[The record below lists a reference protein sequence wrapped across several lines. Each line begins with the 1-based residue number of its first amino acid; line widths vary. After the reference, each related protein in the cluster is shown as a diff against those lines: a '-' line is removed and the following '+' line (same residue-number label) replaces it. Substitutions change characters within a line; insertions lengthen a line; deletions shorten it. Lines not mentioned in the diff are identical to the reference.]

1 MGNEDP
7 WFLLVG
13 GALAFLLLAAMAFI
27 PIKITLLLLR
37 EQRKKRDG

>member
-13 GALAFLLLAAMAFI
+13 GALALLIVTTVVFI
-27 PIKITLLLLR
+27 PIKIVQLIAR
-37 EQRKKRDG
+37 ERRNARSE